1 MHLSGAEDLTVFFSR
16 FKINKVAQQGGYMNL
31 FFIDAHYYFF
41 FAPSPPLTLVIQS
54 ESLSLEQPLKS
65 NLGFMHH

>member
-1 MHLSGAEDLTVFFSR
+1 MYLSGAVDL
-16 FKINKVAQQGGYMNL
+16 KLNKVAQQGGYMNL
-31 FFIDAHYYFF
+31 FFIDAHNFF
-41 FAPSPPLTLVIQS
+41 FFLLPPRPPTLVIQS

>member
-1 MHLSGAEDLTVFFSR
+1 
-16 FKINKVAQQGGYMNL
+16 MNL